1 MDCLKAQCNTMQ
13 WQSSK
18 SQGLAGPILSFLKL
32 SPDLQHSELSLY
44 CFSTIAHPLYDAVLD
59 LWTGSILKRIPYKKK
74 KGGNSLF
81 NTKLREPNNTVKI
94 SREKQNQKDD
104 EEE

>member
-1 MDCLKAQCNTMQ
+1 MDCLKVQCNTMQ

-74 KGGNSLF
+74 GGNSLF
-81 NTKLREPNNTVKI
+81 NTKLRGPNNTVKI